1 MNKVVLQLDYGT
13 LVLYD
18 LESTWIQP
26 KTMSPGWMLC
36 YSDAKFERGI
46 IYRTRSYSEKEV
58 LLRLQEKLMNEISE
72 GKKLIKL

>member
-1 MNKVVLQLDYGT
+1 MDKVVLQLSYGT
-13 LVLYD
+13 VVLYD
-18 LESTWIQP
+18 LESTWIQR

-46 IYRTRSYSEKEV
+46 IYRTNNDKEV
-58 LLRLQEKLMNEISE
+58 LLRLQEKLMTEISE